1 MEIYIMLLN
10 INKFLIFGLYLNY
23 ANSYT
28 LSSFIGGRICNGRIC
43 NGRICNGR
51 KYNGRKCNGCKY
63 NGRSTLRMEDFGIM
77 KNTGIG
83 FEDLWDNNPV
93 ISERALEKELN
104 KEDLR
109 YRMNRTEKE
118 CEEVGSLG
126 EDIKIGPIV
135 LKSPRVATLWEAMG
149 FTATSNN
156 VARQKCKLEARTK
169 AEDDP
174 RGLRAKHL
182 GKYGYPRLVG
192 TNGIFY
198 ADQLSSDIESMDG
211 FGMGKSG
218 VIWPVPDIV
227 KNKNVTNDY

>member
-1 MEIYIMLLN
+1 MLLN
-10 INKFLIFGLYLNY
+10 AKKYLILTLIMSKNVF
-23 ANSYT
+23 SYT
-28 LSSFIGGRICNGRIC
+28 ITSFMGSKTSLKIKGICNGRIC

-51 KYNGRKCNGCKY
+51 T
-63 NGRSTLRMEDFGIM
+63 TLRMEDFGIL

-83 FEDLWDNNPV
+83 FEDLWGNNQV

-118 CEEVGSLG
+118 CEEIGSLG

-156 VARQKCKLEARTK
+156 VARQKCKLEARAK

-198 ADQLSSDIESMDG
+198 ADQLSSDIEPMNG
-211 FGMGKSG
+211 YGMGKSG

-227 KNKNVTNDY
+227 KNKNNKNKNVTNDY

>member
-1 MEIYIMLLN
+1 MLLN
-10 INKFLIFGLYLNY
+10 AKKFLIIALIFSKNVF
-23 ANSYT
+23 SYT
-28 LSSFIGGRICNGRIC
+28 TTSFMWSQTSLKTK
-43 NGRICNGR
+43 RICNGR
-51 KYNGRKCNGCKY
+51 KSNGH
-63 NGRSTLRMEDFGIM
+63 STLKMEDFGIM

-83 FEDLWDNNPV
+83 FEDLWGNNPV

-104 KEDLR
+104 KEGLR

-118 CEEVGSLG
+118 CEEVGSLVQ
-126 EDIKIGPIV
+126 DIKIGPIV
-135 LKSPRVATLWEAMG
+135 LKSPRVTTLWEAMG

-156 VARQKCKLEARTK
+156 IVRQKCKLEAREK
-169 AEDDP
+169 AKEDP

-198 ADQLSSDIESMDG
+198 ADQLSSDVEPMDG

-218 VIWPVPDIV
+218 VIWSVSDNV
-227 KNKNVTNDY
+227 KNKVKNVTDDN

>member
-1 MEIYIMLLN
+1 MLLN
-10 INKFLIFGLYLNY
+10 AKKFLIIALIFSKNVF
-23 ANSYT
+23 SYT
-28 LSSFIGGRICNGRIC
+28 TTSFMWSQTSLKTK
-43 NGRICNGR
+43 RICNGR
-51 KYNGRKCNGCKY
+51 KSNGH
-63 NGRSTLRMEDFGIM
+63 STLKMEDFGIM

-83 FEDLWDNNPV
+83 FEDLWGNNPV

-104 KEDLR
+104 KEGLR

-118 CEEVGSLG
+118 CEEVGSLVQ
-126 EDIKIGPIV
+126 DIKIGPIV
-135 LKSPRVATLWEAMG
+135 LKSPRVTTLWEAMG

-156 VARQKCKLEARTK
+156 IARQKCKLEAREK
-169 AEDDP
+169 AKEDP

-198 ADQLSSDIESMDG
+198 ADQLSSDVEPMDG

-218 VIWPVPDIV
+218 VIWSVSDNV
-227 KNKNVTNDY
+227 KNKVKNVTDDN

>member
-28 LSSFIGGRICNGRIC
+28 LSWFIGGRICNGRKC

-51 KYNGRKCNGCKY
+51 KC

-118 CEEVGSLG
+118 CEEIGSLG

-169 AEDDP
+169 AKNDP

-198 ADQLSSDIESMDG
+198 ADQLSSDIEPMDG

>member
-1 MEIYIMLLN
+1 MLLYTK
-10 INKFLIFGLYLNY
+10 KFSIIILIFSKNVF
-23 ANSYT
+23 SYKI
-28 LSSFIGGRICNGRIC
+28 SSFMGSQTKRIVNSRIRNGH
-43 NGRICNGR
+43 
-51 KYNGRKCNGCKY
+51 
-63 NGRSTLRMEDFGIM
+63 STLRMEDFGIM

-83 FEDLWDNNPV
+83 FEDLWGNNPV
-93 ISERALEKELN
+93 ISERALGKELN
-104 KEDLR
+104 KEELR

-156 VARQKCKLEARTK
+156 IARQKCKLEARIK
-169 AEDDP
+169 AKADP
-174 RGLRAKHL
+174 KGIRSKYL

-198 ADQLSSDIESMDG
+198 ADQLSTDVEPMDG

-218 VIWPVPDIV
+218 VIWSVPDNV
-227 KNKNVTNDY
+227 KNKNATNSN